1 VGDQAQNLR
10 ELMRERQGRARVLAV
25 TSGKGGVGKTSASV
39 NLAIALSQ
47 LGKRT
52 VLLDA
57 DLGLAN
63 VEVLLGLNSLHNLQ
77 HVISGEMTLGQ
88 VIVRGPGGI
97 GVVPGSSG
105 FSQVADLGSGA
116 RQRILD
122 GFDMLQRE
130 ADFIIIDTMA
140 GIGQNAVS
148 FCAAADEILL
158 VVTPEPSSHVDAYAM
173 VKTIHQMRPNAVFRT
188 IVNMAVNDTQGT
200 AVAKKL
206 EGVVRRFLDRPL
218 QYLGTIPRDPHVSHG
233 VMQTQPFLMR
243 YPAAPASKAIT
254 SIAER
259 LAAHQAASTAQ
270 NDRQAQHHNNFLR
283 RVAQSMGLA
292 SNS

>member
-1 VGDQAQNLR
+1 MGDQAQNLR
-10 ELMRERQGRARVLAV
+10 DLMSERRGRARVLAV

-47 LGKRT
+47 LGKR
-52 VLLDA
+52 VILLDA

-77 HVISGEMTLGQ
+77 HVISGEMSLGQ

-105 FSQVADLGSGA
+105 FSQVADLGTAA

-122 GFDMLQRE
+122 GFDELQRS
-130 ADFIIIDTMA
+130 ADFIFIDTMA

-148 FCAAADEILL
+148 FCAAAEEIILG
-158 VVTPEPSSHVDAYAM
+158 VTPEPSSHVDAYAM
-173 VKTIHQMRPNAVFRT
+173 VKTIHRMRPDAVFRMV
-188 IVNMAVNDTQGT
+188 VNMAVNDTQGT

-218 QYLGTIPRDPHVSHG
+218 VYLGTIPRDPHVSHG
-233 VMQTQPFLMR
+233 VMQTQPFLIR
-243 YPAAPASKAIT
+243 YPAAPASRAINH
-254 SIAER
+254 IADR
-259 LAAHQAASTAQ
+259 IAANRPAQAVNAPAAS
-270 NDRQAQHHNNFLR
+270 NSNFLK
-283 RVAQSMGLA
+283 RVAQTMGLA